1 MTTEG
6 RRRSWAGLLELL
18 RQALRSGQ
26 LAPPWLRSTFIA
38 LLCLSPLAWLL
49 WALMWDQLGPDPA
62 KVLMKGTG
70 EWALRGLALV
80 LLATPMA
87 KSGWPGLFRYRRMLG
102 LLVFLYVTLHLIL
115 FAQVYV
121 GWSATLLF
129 EELQERPYVLV
140 GFTAWLTLLP
150 LALTSTHRARRAL
163 GRSWRQLHRLIYPA
177 TVLAWLHLLW
187 LARSDWG
194 EALIYGAVLGGLLAW
209 RVRRWQH

>member
-1 MTTEG
+1 M
-6 RRRSWAGLLELL
+6 
-18 RQALRSGQ
+18 
-26 LAPPWLRSTFIA
+26 A

-49 WALMWDQLGPDPA
+49 WALMLEQLGPDPA

-87 KSGWPGLFRYRRMLG
+87 KLGWPGLFRYRRMLG
-102 LLVFLYVTLHLIL
+102 LCVFLYVSLHLLL

-140 GFTAWLTLLP
+140 GFTAWLMLLP
-150 LALTSTHRARRAL
+150 LALTSTHRARRVL
-163 GRSWRQLHRLIYPA
+163 GRRWRQLHRLIYPA

-194 EALIYGAVLGGLLAW
+194 EALVYGAVLGGLLGW
-209 RVRRWQH
+209 RVRRRQH

>member
-6 RRRSWAGLLELL
+6 RRRSWAGLLELS
-18 RQALRSGQ
+18 RQALRAGQ

-38 LLCLSPLAWLL
+38 LLCLSPLAYLL

-87 KSGWPGLFRYRRMLG
+87 TSGWPGLFRYRRMLG
-102 LLVFLYVTLHLIL
+102 LFVFLYVTLHLML

-150 LALTSTHRARRAL
+150 LALTSTHRARLTL
-163 GRSWRQLHRLIYPA
+163 GRRWRQLHRLIYPA

-187 LARSDWG
+187 LSRSDWG
-194 EALIYGAVLGGLLAW
+194 EALVYGAVLGGLLAW

>member
-1 MTTEG
+1 MTTES
-6 RRRSWAGLLELL
+6 RRRGWAMLSELSRQTL
-18 RQALRSGQ
+18 RASRLMP
-26 LAPPWLRSTFIA
+26 AWLRSAIMG

-49 WALMWDQLGPDPA
+49 WALTLDQLGPDPA

-80 LLATPMA
+80 LLATPLA
-87 KSGWPGLFRYRRMLG
+87 KAGWPGLFRYRRMLG
-102 LLVFLYVTLHLIL
+102 LFVFLYVSLHLML

-129 EELQERPYVLV
+129 EELRERPYVLV

-163 GRSWRQLHRLIYPA
+163 GRRWRQLHCLIYPA

-194 EALIYGAVLGGLLAW
+194 EALLYGVVLGGLLGW
-209 RVRRWQH
+209 RVRRRQH